1 MADVHDVAAYILRVR
16 SPITA
21 LKLQK
26 LVYYSQAWSLVWD
39 EAPIFP
45 EPIEAWINGPV
56 VRDLYELYR
65 GEFRVTKDPR
75 GNPDALTQDE
85 KETVDAI
92 MEFYGKMSSQQL
104 SDLTHREDPWK
115 DARRGLAPTDRGFRV
130 ISHASMAE
138 YYGSLGKG

>member
-1 MADVHDVAAYILRVR
+1 MADVHDVAAYILRQR

-39 EAPIFP
+39 DAPIFP

-56 VRDLYELYR
+56 VRELYELYR
-65 GEFRVTKDPR
+65 GQFRVTHNPR
-75 GNPDALTQDE
+75 GNPDTLSDDE

-92 MEFYGKMSSQQL
+92 LGFYGKLSSQQL
-104 SDLTHREDPWK
+104 SDLTHREEPWK
-115 DARRGLAPTDRGFRV
+115 EARRGLDPTDRGFRV
-130 ISHASMAE
+130 ISHASMVE
-138 YYGSLGKG
+138 YYGSL

>member
-1 MADVHDVAAYILRVR
+1 MADVHDVAAYILAQR

-39 EAPIFP
+39 DAPIFP
-45 EPIEAWINGPV
+45 ESIEAWINGPV

-65 GEFRVTKDPR
+65 GQFRVTENPR
-75 GNPDALTQDE
+75 GDADLLTQDE
-85 KETVDAI
+85 RETVNAI
-92 MEFYGKMSSQQL
+92 LGFYGKMSSQQL

-115 DARRGLAPTDRGFRV
+115 EARRDLAPTDRGSRV

-138 YYGSLGKG
+138 YYGSL